1 MQAKKI
7 FVVGSLNIDLVTRME
22 RLAREGETVAGS
34 DLMLFPGGKGA
45 NQACA
50 AGMLGGRSAMV
61 GQVGADPFAGHLLA
75 SLERAGVDTAGVGRS
90 ERATGAAF
98 ISVLPDGE
106 NAIVISPGA
115 NATLTPDVAL
125 PRLAALEKG
134 DLLLAQLE
142 VPLETV
148 EAVLAYAAERGA
160 VTILDPAP
168 ARPLPCALLRHVTYL
183 TPNQTEAALLLGKP
197 DLEIDGFDAARE
209 AARGLLAL
217 GPAAAVLKLGRQ
229 GCFVAANGF
238 NGGVP
243 GFAVEAVDTTAA
255 GDTFNGA
262 FAVALAEGMSLADAA
277 IFANAAGALSVTRP
291 GAQSSIPPRD
301 EVDVFLKAAGR
312 AAAAEKTHVHRR

>member
-22 RLAREGETVAGS
+22 RLPREGETVAGS
-34 DLMLFPGGKGA
+34 DLTLFPGGKGA

-61 GQVGADPFAGHLLA
+61 GQVGTDPFGGHLLA
-75 SLERAGVDTAGVGRS
+75 SLQDAGVDTSGVGRS
-90 ERATGAAF
+90 ARATGAAC
-98 ISVLPDGE
+98 ISVLPGGE

-125 PRLAALEKG
+125 PRLAALEAG

-148 EAVLAYAAERGA
+148 AAVLAYAAERGA

-168 ARPLPCALLRHVTYL
+168 ARPLPRALLRNVAYL
-183 TPNQTEAALLLGKP
+183 TPNQSEAALLLGKP
-197 DLEIDGFDAARE
+197 AMAIDGFADALE
-209 AARGLLAL
+209 AARGLLEL
-217 GPAAAVLKLGRQ
+217 GPAAAVVKLGRL
-229 GCFVAANGF
+229 GCFIAAGGF
-238 NGGVP
+238 RGGVE

-262 FAVALAEGMSLADAA
+262 FAVGLAEGMTVADAA
-277 IFANAAGALSVTRP
+277 GFANAAAALSVTRP
-291 GAQSSIPPRD
+291 GAQSSIPRRD
-301 EVDVFLKAAGR
+301 EVVAFRKAAGR
-312 AAAAEKTHVHRR
+312 PAVEEKTNVHRR